1 MPNANKANAG
11 GMSNGPASIPDPFDL
26 AAIRLDPNA
35 AEAAGVEKL
44 LLTVPVRKPHK
55 QDYFRVHP
63 GEAFRMAAA
72 VIEIRETN
80 ENETYLLNAEMSRAL
95 PGEYAP
101 VTLYTV
107 MNRQGILSIWP
118 VKLPSADGRHNTW
131 QSSAAEAAELAMGR
145 WIRVVPNMALG
156 ANEIFAATGS
166 LQDPVWPCMAFEEI
180 LKIAFRDR
188 FVTDLSHPLV
198 KRLHGAE

>member
-1 MPNANKANAG
+1 MPNATKAGDGAV
-11 GMSNGPASIPDPFDL
+11 SSGPASDPFDL
-26 AAIRLDPNA
+26 ASIRLDPNA

-63 GEAFRMAAA
+63 DAAFRMAAA

-80 ENETYLLNAEMSRAL
+80 ENETYLLNAEMTRAL

-101 VTLYTV
+101 AVLYTV
-107 MNRQGILSIWP
+107 MNRQGVLSIWP
-118 VKLPSADGRHNTW
+118 VKLPSADGRHNAW
-131 QSSAAEAAELAMGR
+131 QSTAAEAAELAMGR
-145 WIRVVPNMALG
+145 WIRIVPNMSLG
-156 ANEIFAATGS
+156 AYEIFAATGS
-166 LQDPVWPCMAFEEI
+166 LQDPVWPSMVFEEI

>member
-1 MPNANKANAG
+1 MTANKAG
-11 GMSNGPASIPDPFDL
+11 GGTMSSDPLDPFNL
-26 AAIRLDPNA
+26 SSIRLDPNA

-63 GEAFRMAAA
+63 NKAFRMAAA

-80 ENETYLLNAEMSRAL
+80 ENETYLLNTEMSRAL

-101 VTLYTV
+101 VVLYTV

-118 VKLPSADGRHNTW
+118 VKLPSADGRHNAW

-145 WIRVVPNMALG
+145 WIRIVPNMALG
-156 ANEIFAATGS
+156 AYEIFAATGS
-166 LQDPVWPCMAFEEI
+166 LQDPVWPSMAFEEI
-180 LKIAFRDR
+180 QKIAFRDR